1 MIAQLSTTA
10 DILKRQPAVW
20 GFAFLS
26 AIVLEFSQTAA
37 PLPFNLPADPTSF
50 AEINQLIGEIEAL
63 GGNPAALARWG
74 FSIFALLV
82 GVWVVTALNQAG
94 LIHAAAEMVQ
104 KKKTSLIG
112 GWRFGFKK
120 LIPLVVIDTIVLFP
134 IFLLTL
140 LIIIDLVAI
149 LLSLVFDSGGMAGR
163 VNWGTVTA
171 GLCLIPLLVIY
182 PFAGAA
188 TALYRA
194 IAIRLALVGG
204 HPARSAIKAV
214 RPLLRQQ
221 WRSLLVTGMVTLVLL
236 AAFSTAGGLFDS
248 LAGALSA
255 SWLQVIFQTI
265 FAAVRIALLSILWTV
280 TVIDLQSPSLGIK
293 N

>member
-1 MIAQLSTTA
+1 MISQLLTTA

-26 AIVLEFSQTAA
+26 AIVLEFSQTAT

-50 AEINQLIGEIEAL
+50 AEINQLISEIVAL

-74 FSIFALLV
+74 FSIAALLV

-94 LIHAAAEMVQ
+94 LIHAAVKGLNH
-104 KKKTSLIG
+104 KKSSLID
-112 GWRFGFKK
+112 GWRFGIKK
-120 LIPLVVIDTIVLFP
+120 LGPLLVIDTIVFFP

-140 LIIIDLVAI
+140 LIIIDLMAI
-149 LLSLVFDSGGMAGR
+149 LLSLVFDSGGTAGP
-163 VNWGTVTA
+163 VNWGTITA

-182 PFAGAA
+182 PFLGAA

-194 IAIRLALVGG
+194 VAIRLALVGE
-204 HPARSAIKAV
+204 HPSRSAIKAV

-221 WRSLLVTGMVTLVLL
+221 WRSLLMTGVVTLLLL
-236 AAFSTAGGLFDS
+236 AAFSTAGRLFDS
-248 LAGALSA
+248 LAYTLSA
-255 SWLQVIFQTI
+255 SWLELIFQTI
-265 FAAVRIALLSILWTV
+265 FETGRIALLSILWTV
-280 TVIDLQSPSLGIK
+280 AVIDLQSPLST